1 VSAAA
6 GAVGSPGVLVGV
18 GIDAVDI
25 ERFRRVLS
33 RRPSLA
39 ARLFSDAE
47 RREAAAATDPTP
59 VLAARFAAK
68 EAVMKALGTGLWA
81 YRFSDVEV
89 VGPGGGTALRL
100 GRQAARRAEDLGVA
114 GWHVSIT
121 ADGPVAMAVV
131 SAEASPVGVETPAP

>member
-6 GAVGSPGVLVGV
+6 GAVRSPGVLVGV

-25 ERFRRVLS
+25 ERFRRVLR

-39 ARLFSDAE
+39 VRLFSDAE
-47 RREAAAATDPTP
+47 RVEAAGTADPTP
-59 VLAARFAAK
+59 VLAGRFAAK

-81 YRFSDVEV
+81 YPLSDVEV
-89 VGPGGGTALRL
+89 VGSGDHPALRL
-100 GRQAARRAEDLGVA
+100 GPQAARRAEDLGVA

-121 ADGPVAMAVV
+121 LDGPLAMAVV
-131 SAEASPVGVETPAP
+131 SAEAPPIPVETRVS